1 MKQARLYGPE
11 DLRLDDVPRPEVG
24 PKDVLIKIAAVGIC
38 GSDLHF
44 LTDGGFGR
52 PTDRPVPIGHEFA
65 GTIAE
70 LGAEVKALQ
79 LGQRVVVNPMSH
91 GNRIGT
97 GADEGGFA
105 EYALVRHAALGDS
118 IFPIPDSL
126 SFERACLT
134 EPIAVGMH
142 GLNLAEAQAGC
153 RAVVFGAGPIGLG
166 AVAALAHRGAAA
178 IAVVDIVPERLQ
190 RALELGATA
199 VVNTRDT
206 DLRSGLMQALGGLPI
221 NPLGPEPVLNADV
234 FIDAAGVGVLM
245 STAVEM
251 AKPHARLV
259 VIARHTKP
267 APIDLR
273 HMMVKELSLRGSLCY
288 PTEFAEVLELLNST
302 RSLEAFVSHRYTLDE
317 LSEAFV
323 QARDPASAA
332 KVIVRVE

>member
-126 SFERACLT
+126 SF
-134 EPIAVGMH
+134 
-142 GLNLAEAQAGC
+142 GC
-153 RAVVFGAGPIGLG
+153 RAGVFGAGPIGLG

-259 VIARHTKP
+259 VIARHSKP
-267 APIDLR
+267 APLDLR
-273 HMMVKELSLRGSLCY
+273 HVMVKELSLRGSLCY

-317 LSEAFV
+317 LGAAFA

-332 KVIVRVE
+332 KVIVRVD